1 MSRRGRIS
9 HCVAC
14 PTADEPLAS
23 WAAMAVATVAALAE
37 NVVITVE
44 GRAFR
49 LAPLDLLLVQ
59 GGCGSLATSGHALI
73 IGFTAETA

>member
-1 MSRRGRIS
+1 
-9 HCVAC
+9 
-14 PTADEPLAS
+14 
-23 WAAMAVATVAALAE
+23 MAVATVAALAE